1 MDLRTKQESLADS
14 LLVAAKELV
23 GRVDPSL
30 HSELYRLASNAR
42 HGIAGSARDWKP
54 FERLLNE
61 ARILRGNRNHVTAIM
76 LQLIPYVIEQDK
88 FKRFAAATEARGRKK
103 PRDTRDEFLV
113 STATDASIDKG
124 AKRFPLALERLAKK

>member
-1 MDLRTKQESLADS
+1 MGLRTEQENLEGS
-14 LLVAAKELV
+14 LLAAAKELV

-54 FERLLNE
+54 FERLLDE
-61 ARILRGNRNHVTAIM
+61 ARIARRNRNHVTAIL
-76 LQLIPYVIEQDK
+76 LQLIPYVIEQEK
-88 FKRFAAATEARGRKK
+88 FARFAAVKKARGRKNAL
-103 PRDTRDEFLV
+103 DTRKEFLV